1 MSFIGATNVNDE
13 NQKTGDGNNETV
25 TDEQQSD
32 STDTDT
38 GTADDS
44 ASTGDHQDDEHVVVT
59 IGDEETPDDE
69 ESRAPEWVRELRK
82 SQRELK
88 KENLELKTKLNQG
101 HSSSPDALGKKPTL
115 EDHDYDAEKFE
126 TALSEWYDR
135 KRAADQAAATAEAE
149 KANQQKAWQSKLDAY
164 GQAKTELKVKD
175 YEDAEAAIQDILDV
189 TQQGL
194 ILQGA
199 DNPAIVIYAL
209 GKNQKL
215 AKTLAAIKDPV
226 KFIHA
231 IGKMETDGKMEIKLK
246 TKTAPPPE
254 RQVSGTAPISGSVDS
269 TLERLRADAA
279 KTNDYTKVIQY
290 KRQKKAAA

>member
-1 MSFIGATNVNDE
+1 MNDE
-13 NQKTGDGNNETV
+13 NQKTGDGNNETG
-25 TDEQQSD
+25 TDEQQSGSAD
-32 STDTDT
+32 N
-38 GTADDS
+38 GTA
-44 ASTGDHQDDEHVVVT
+44 AGAEGAENQQADEHVVVT

-88 KENLELKTKLNQG
+88 KENAELKTKLNQG
-101 HSSSPDALGKKPTL
+101 QSSIPAALGKKPTL
-115 EDHDYDAEKFE
+115 EDHDYDSEKFE
-126 TALSEWYDR
+126 TALTEWYDR

-164 GQAKTELKVKD
+164 GQAKIELKVKD
-175 YEDAEAAIQDILDV
+175 YDDAEAAVQDILDV

-209 GKNQKL
+209 GKNQKR
-215 AKTLAAIKDPV
+215 AKELAAIKDPV
-226 KFIHA
+226 KFAFSIA
-231 IGKMETDGKMEIKLK
+231 KLETQLK
-246 TKTAPPPE
+246 VTNKRTSPPPE
-254 RQVSGTAPISGSVDS
+254 RQVTGTAPISGSVDS

>member
-32 STDTDT
+32 STDT

-44 ASTGDHQDDEHVVVT
+44 ASTGDQQDDEHVVVT
-59 IGDEETPDDE
+59 IGDEETQDDE

-88 KENLELKTKLNQG
+88 KENLDLKTKLNQG
-101 HSSSPDALGKKPTL
+101 QSSSPAALGKKPTL

-126 TALSEWYDR
+126 TALTEWYER

-164 GQAKTELKVKD
+164 GQAKAELKVKD
-175 YEDAEAAIQDILDV
+175 YDDAEVTVQDILDV

-246 TKTAPPPE
+246 TKTVPQPE

-269 TLERLRADAA
+269 TLERLRADAE

>member
-1 MSFIGATNVNDE
+1 MNDE

-32 STDTDT
+32 STDT

-44 ASTGDHQDDEHVVVT
+44 ASTGDQQDDEHVIVT

-101 HSSSPDALGKKPTL
+101 QSSSPTALGKKPTL

-126 TALSEWYDR
+126 TALTEWYDR
-135 KRAADQAAATAEAE
+135 KRAADQAAASAEAE

-209 GKNQKL
+209 GKNLKRAKEL
-215 AKTLAAIKDPV
+215 ADIKDPV
-226 KFIHA
+226 KFAFA
-231 IGKMETDGKMEIKLK
+231 IAKLETQLK
-246 TKTAPPPE
+246 VTNKKTAPPPE

-269 TLERLRADAA
+269 TLERLRADAE

>member
-25 TDEQQSD
+25 TDDQQSD
-32 STDTDT
+32 STDT

-44 ASTGDHQDDEHVVVT
+44 ASTGNQQDDEHVVVT

-69 ESRAPEWVRELRK
+69 EGEAPEWVKHLRRENYA
-82 SQRELK
+82 LK
-88 KENLELKTKLNQG
+88 KEIQKIKSTEVLEK
-101 HSSSPDALGKKPTL
+101 SIVPPLGKKPTL
-115 EDHDYDAEKFE
+115 ENYDYDAEKFE
-126 TALSEWYDR
+126 TALSEWYER
-135 KRAADQAAATAEAE
+135 KRAADQSAASAEAE

-269 TLERLRADAA
+269 TLERLRADAE